1 MTSAM
6 PPPDGGLDDGP
17 GRLAYSDAMN
27 SVGTV
32 AAPLL
37 AGFALASITGILT
50 GADHFRWAGL
60 SALILTAAAV
70 LLVAALECN
79 LNARSYA
86 WPLHTA
92 VSPVA
97 AWAAQPEPS
106 PGDPD
111 DPVYRAAAL
120 ARWVSWTRW
129 TRLLYNAG
137 IVALFASLSCALVPP
152 AHDPT
157 AGYRWA
163 AAVLVGL
170 ACVAEIGWAVRAP
183 SPLRRN

>member
-1 MTSAM
+1 MTSVAP
-6 PPPDGGLDDGP
+6 PPPDGRHPSGP
-17 GRLAYSDAMN
+17 SRLAYSDAMN

-50 GADHFRWAGL
+50 AAEHFRWAGL
-60 SALILTAAAV
+60 AALILTAAAV

-79 LNARSYA
+79 LNARTYA
-86 WPLHTA
+86 WPLHTEPA
-92 VSPVA
+92 PLV
-97 AWAAQPEPS
+97 AWAAEPEPS

-111 DPVYRAAAL
+111 DPVYRAAVL
-120 ARWVSWTRW
+120 ARWTTWTRW

-157 AGYRWA
+157 AGYRWV
-163 AAVLVGL
+163 AAVLVL
-170 ACVAEIGWAVRAP
+170 VACLVEIGWAVRAP
-183 SPLRRN
+183 SPLR